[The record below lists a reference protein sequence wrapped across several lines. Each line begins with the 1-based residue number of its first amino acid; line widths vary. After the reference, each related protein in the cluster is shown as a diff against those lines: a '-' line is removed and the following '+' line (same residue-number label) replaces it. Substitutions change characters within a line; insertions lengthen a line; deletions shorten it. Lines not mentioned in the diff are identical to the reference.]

1 MSDELSSMTLHVGAF
16 NGATELP
23 YAHVPTA
30 LGGITVLEA
39 LLFSPGAGTAIG
51 GLLVTFGNVATGGT
65 PAINGTIG
73 SFAGT
78 IVTAAGVVHKATIST
93 PFVANNYFIGYD
105 QTSGT
110 IPAGSFIQVNYVTG
124 K

>member
-1 MSDELSSMTLHVGAF
+1 MSSNDVQVLTLPLGGF

-23 YAHVPTA
+23 LAKLPDDY
-30 LGGITVLEA
+30 GGITVIEA
-39 LLFSPGAGTAIG
+39 NMTGAAGTAIG
-51 GLLVTFGNVATGGT
+51 ALLIKMTDAGT
-65 PAINGTIG
+65 PVLSGTIG

-78 IVTAAGVVHKATIST
+78 VVTAAGVVFEATIST
-93 PFVANNYFIGYD
+93 PYVAAGSWIGYD

-110 IPAGSFIQVNYVTG
+110 VPAGSFITVSYVTG